1 MENKKDFKILC
12 VGEGGEGKKKIE
24 YNHIYLYSQNLNL
37 IRPFEEVYR
46 EINAKAF
53 EEIKELIPTYRGKKT
68 LYTINPE
75 HGDRIVDIDDFH
87 LETETIKIGD
97 NIKLIRPTQK
107 CDAVITEYD
116 FILSIFPA
124 DCQSAA
130 IYDYKKRIK
139 ALVHSGWRGC
149 LKEII
154 PKTILEFLLRGSKIE
169 NIRVILGPMLL
180 KQNFEI
186 KNDYI
191 DDFREYIKSLKA
203 EKNIINYNIERDSY
217 NIDLLSIIS
226 QQLRNVGIREQNIET
241 SLVEDTYS
249 AVDEY
254 GNLKYHSY
262 RRDKDNFRNICL
274 FI

>member
-12 VGEGGEGKKKIE
+12 LGEGKKKME
-24 YNHIYLYSQNLNL
+24 YNHIYLYSRNLHF
-37 IRPFEEVYR
+37 IRPFDQLYKKINEKAFR
-46 EINAKAF
+46 EID
-53 EEIKELIPTYRGKKT
+53 ELIPKYLGKKKI
-68 LYTINPE
+68 YTINPE
-75 HGDRIVDIDDFH
+75 HGENIVDIDDFH
-87 LETETIKIGD
+87 LETESIKIG
-97 NIKLIRPTQK
+97 NIKVIRPTQK
-107 CDAVITEYD
+107 CDALITEYD
-116 FILSIFPA
+116 FPLAIFPA
-124 DCQSAA
+124 DCQVAG
-130 IYDYKKRIK
+130 IIDYKKGIK
-139 ALVHSGWRGC
+139 ALVHSGWRGT

-169 NIRVILGPMLL
+169 NIQVILGPMLL

-191 DDFREYIKSLKA
+191 DDFRNYMKSLEA

-217 NIDLLSIIS
+217 NIDILSIII
-226 QQLRNVGIREQNIET
+226 QQLKNIGIEEENIDI

-249 AVDEY
+249 AVDKA

-262 RRDKDNFRNICL
+262 RRDKNEFRNFCV